1 MSFCNETTVVKS
13 RKGRQCLLCFE
24 RIPVGSPY
32 VRRVGVN
39 ECRGDP
45 PWTMAMHPECYQY
58 EQSAE
63 SPVDPDWYECVAD
76 RAFDRADAL
85 RWYAKNVSPFV
96 VTMPDV
102 PLGKQL
108 YVSRLREGAT

>member
-1 MSFCNETTVVKS
+1 MSFCNETTVAKS
-13 RKGRQCLLCFE
+13 RKRHQCVLCFE
-24 RIPVGSPY
+24 TIPAGSPY

-39 ECRGDP
+39 DYDSDP

-63 SPVDPDWYECVAD
+63 EPVDRDWYECIDD

-85 RWYAKNVSPFV
+85 RWYALNVSPFV
-96 VTMPDV
+96 VTSPDV

-108 YVSRLREGAT
+108 YADRLREGA